1 MKCPFCVNPC
11 GNEHCPYQKEE
22 EEDSCDKKIK
32 GLEEENKRL
41 KDQLLELIK
50 WMGKGKQS

>member
-1 MKCPFCVNPC
+1 MKCPFCTNPC

-22 EEDSCDKKIK
+22 KEDSCDKKIK

-50 WMGKGKQS
+50 WMGKGKQL

>member
-1 MKCPFCVNPC
+1 MKCPFCADPC

-22 EEDSCDKKIK
+22 KESYDKKLK

-41 KDQLLELIK
+41 KDQLIELIK